1 MRQPSTPFDTIES
14 AHEFFALLSATIT
27 EAKQDV
33 TTDVKRERTDGDR
46 RRLEALRVAVY
57 NLERLEYHLT
67 RSKRI
72 LNDLR
77 TLRRLLLN
85 ERGAVTPA
93 NAFAVP
99 SNGGRAHAAD

>member
-1 MRQPSTPFDTIES
+1 MIQRSTPFDTVES
-14 AHEFFALLSATIT
+14 AHEFLALLSVSIA

-33 TTDVKRERTDGDR
+33 TADVKKERTDGDR

-77 TLRRLLLN
+77 SLRRLLLQ
-85 ERGAVTPA
+85 ERGLQPA
-93 NAFAVP
+93 SASFPVP
-99 SNGGRAHAAD
+99 SNGGRASAAD

>member
-1 MRQPSTPFDTIES
+1 MNQPSTPFDTIES
-14 AHEFFALLSATIT
+14 AHEFFELLSATIAD
-27 EAKQDV
+27 AKQEV
-33 TTDVKRERTDGDR
+33 TSDVKRERTDGDR

-77 TLRRLLLN
+77 TLRRLLLQ
-85 ERGAVTPA
+85 ERLLTPSK
-93 NAFAVP
+93 NAFPVP
-99 SNGGRAHAAD
+99 ANGGRAHAAD